1 MLLYSAYHTPVMA
14 SSMRA
19 SLSRSAREAARHC
32 RERSTSAAEQ
42 IDELAGTEVR
52 FPLFMYLRGLR
63 TEQDAKLD
71 SISRDIKG
79 LTRDINGLKETV
91 ARLPLVVLGV
101 AIGATGLVEYCG
113 YKLRVLPHEG
123 CT

>member
-1 MLLYSAYHTPVMA
+1 
-14 SSMRA
+14 
-19 SLSRSAREAARHC
+19 
-32 RERSTSAAEQ
+32 
-42 IDELAGTEVR
+42 
-52 FPLFMYLRGLR
+52 MYLRGLR